1 MHIINDFFLL
11 TWNQKESSHVVF
23 DEAQTLE
30 LSHNYTHNVER
41 FCDSVA
47 IVLIIHPGNIE
58 AISTL
63 DASKRILNG
72 IFESLL
78 FTKENIQKAQKTILT
93 FLISKGNLTINQ
105 AITKRLERLR
115 KEEIVTYDVS
125 RRLMSFLSLIEE
137 QKSLETP
144 LHVTPCTREQEDDY
158 HKGVAFLQHTIKQ
171 LRDIVE
177 DKRLEERLE
186 DVAQRIEQATFSIGI
201 TGVMNAG
208 KSTMLNALL
217 GEALLGTA
225 VVPETA
231 NLTRIGYAKEPYAKV
246 NFWNRSEWRAIEES
260 ASVLPSIEAFVLET
274 RYHFGESFD
283 ALITEEGKSEQ
294 IRVDVLSAYTSAK
307 HSDKKCNLVKSVELY
322 TDLKWLKDG
331 VVIVDTPGLD
341 DPIIQ
346 REEITLSYLS
356 ECDVL
361 IHLMNASQAATQKD
375 VDFIIDALLYR
386 KVAQLL
392 IVITRID
399 AISSKELDEVIAY
412 TKTSIQKRLEEQ
424 ERSALLNTI
433 IEKLEFIPLA
443 GKLALMHKT
452 GHAKEATRLGYSYEK
467 TGMPRFEAYLQTLLF
482 GEESQ
487 KASLI
492 LSSNRKEID
501 HIALTC
507 NAILEEKI
515 GLLSLSK
522 KEMQEA
528 IESYGEEKQTIERFL
543 QGVEEALLHIRQEME
558 LSFKTL
564 RLFAEHKMDA
574 LERLIFKRI
583 VDDVHYERLKHKRN
597 PKEERIAYMVEAGFK
612 EGLLDVVRD
621 YRYEFQKKMEA
632 LLEGLAHTY
641 AQFGTQSFDVT
652 FDAKTFCE
660 EHFSGTLM
668 FKNTSVVT
676 SQINTA
682 IRKFSA
688 NDATLLNQRIETL
701 LHQEIEAIT
710 SKLLTILKALNENLL
725 THLLQ
730 VCETP
735 AREIEEQ
742 MRRTEAI
749 LQESFHAIQQD
760 EQSIHGALEHLHVR
774 KKRLQD
780 VLVPLGIK
788 EGL

>member
-11 TWNQKESSHVVF
+11 TWNEKEASHGVF

-47 IVLIIHPGNIE
+47 IVLIIHPGNID
-58 AISTL
+58 AIGTL

-78 FTKENIQKAQKTILT
+78 FTKANIQKAQKTILS
-93 FLISKGNLTINQ
+93 FLIAKGNLAINQ

-115 KEEIVTYDVS
+115 KEEIIPYDVS

-137 QKSLETP
+137 KKILETP
-144 LHVTPCTREQEDDY
+144 LHVSPRVSDKEDAY
-158 HKGVAFLQHTIKQ
+158 LKGVALLQHIIATLKSIAEDSHLEKR
-171 LRDIVE
+171 LRDIS
-177 DKRLEERLE
+177 L
-186 DVAQRIEQATFSIGI
+186 RIEQATFSIGV

-246 NFWNRSEWRAIEES
+246 NFWNRLEWRAIEES
-260 ASVLPSIEAFVLET
+260 ALVVPSIEAFVLET

-283 ALITEEGKSEQ
+283 ALITEKGKSEQ
-294 IRVDVLSAYTSAK
+294 IRVDVLNAYTSAK
-307 HSDKKCNLVKSVELY
+307 DSDKKCNLVKSVELY
-322 TDLKWLKDG
+322 TDLPLLKNG
-331 VVIVDTPGLD
+331 VIIVDTPGLD

-346 REEITLSYLS
+346 REEITLAYLN

-361 IHLMNASQAATQKD
+361 IHLMNAAQAATQKD

-399 AISSKELDEVIAY
+399 AISAKELDEVIAY
-412 TKTSIQKRLEEQ
+412 TKTSIQKRLEAQ
-424 ERSALLNTI
+424 ERSHFLNTV
-433 IEKLEFIPLA
+433 IEKIEFIPIA

-452 GHAKEATRLGYSYEK
+452 AQAKEAIKLGYSYEK
-467 TGMPRFEAYLQTLLF
+467 TGLPHLETYLQKLLF

-492 LSSNRKEID
+492 LSSTRKEMH

-507 NAILEEKI
+507 KAVIEEKI
-515 GLLSLSK
+515 RLSHLSK
-522 KEMQEA
+522 EEMQSLVEA
-528 IESYGEEKQTIERFL
+528 HTQKQKEIALFL
-543 QGVEEALLHIRQEME
+543 QSIHEALLTIRHEME

-564 RLFAEHKMDA
+564 GLFAEHKMDA
-574 LERLIFKRI
+574 LEHLMFKRI
-583 VDDVHYERLKHKRN
+583 LDDVQYERSKHKRN
-597 PKEERIAYMVEAGFK
+597 PKEERIAYMVEMGFK

-621 YRYEFQKKMEA
+621 YRYEFQKKMEM
-632 LLEGLAHTY
+632 LLEGLARKY
-641 AQFGTQSFDVT
+641 EQFGAATLSAT

-660 EHFSGTLM
+660 SHFSSTLM
-668 FKNTSVVT
+668 FKNTSVVV
-676 SQINTA
+676 SQINAA

-688 NDATLLNQRIETL
+688 NDANVLAQSIETL
-701 LHQEIEAIT
+701 LHHEIEAIKE
-710 SKLLTILKALNENLL
+710 KLVSILNPLNETLL
-725 THLLQ
+725 THVLE
-730 VCETP
+730 VCHMP
-735 AREIEEQ
+735 ASEIEEQ
-742 MRRTEAI
+742 MQRMEAM
-749 LQESFHAIQQD
+749 LLESLNAINTD
-760 EQSIHGALEHLHVR
+760 EKSIAETLERLHVR
-774 KKRLQD
+774 RTKLEE
-780 VLVPLGIK
+780 VLVHLGME
-788 EGL
+788 EGK